1 MVPRPKLPPLRY
13 GRLGRVI
20 VGGGLRGMVYHA
32 TMMAMAAWRMRRVQ
46 SNDGQL
52 PPGFE
57 VCLQS
62 AHLLSESVRYVQ
74 RLRVTLPP
82 FESMAEQ
89 RQSNL

>member
-1 MVPRPKLPPLRY
+1 MPSVSIVVPLPKLPALRY

-32 TMMAMAAWRMRRVQ
+32 TMTIAHAH
-46 SNDGQL
+46 SDGQL

-74 RLRVTLPP
+74 RLRVTLPQ
-82 FESMAEQ
+82 FESIAEQ
-89 RQSNL
+89 LQSNV